1 MSTKVPFFDYSEPL
15 KSQLQLV
22 ECSNPIQNKLFRDTI
37 DRFHSYK
44 KYTDSPTRNIRW
56 LLYESVSGNH
66 IGAIGLSSA
75 TISISCRDKFIGWTK
90 EQRIK
95 NLGMLANN
103 TRCCFIRDNIT
114 IKNAGSMALKQ
125 VRQEGAKR
133 WKQKYNQDLIM
144 LETFVQPERDEQ
156 YNGHKTRNGSIY
168 RADNW
173 VEVGI
178 TSGNSI
184 RKGPL
189 GLWVKEKGARGEL
202 ARKDPKAALEKYGY
216 ADGQEY
222 IVSKSLP
229 KIMFIKPLVD
239 DWKERLTAQSDDRLS
254 VNTNDKNIV

>member
-1 MSTKVPFFDYSEPL
+1 MSNQVSFFDYSEPS
-15 KSQLQLV
+15 KSKVYLV
-22 ECSNPIQNKLFRDTI
+22 ECCKPDQNRLFRNTI
-37 DRFHSYK
+37 DKYHSYK

-56 LLYESVSGNH
+56 LAYESASGNH

-75 TISISCRDKFIGWTK
+75 TISISCRDNYIGWSK

-103 TRCCFIRDNIT
+103 SRCCFIRDNIT
-114 IKNAGSMALKQ
+114 IKNVGSMVLKQ
-125 VRQEGAKR
+125 LRIEGARR
-133 WKQKYNQDLIM
+133 WKDKYNQELVL
-144 LETFVQPERDEQ
+144 LETFVQPDRDTE
-156 YNGHKTRNGSIY
+156 YNGQAKRNGSIY

-173 VEVGI
+173 IEIGM
-178 TSGNSI
+178 TTGHSI

-189 GLWVKEKGARGEL
+189 GLWVKEKGSRGEL

-229 KIMFIKPLVD
+229 KIMFIRPLVEN
-239 DWKERLTAQSDDRLS
+239 WKELLT
-254 VNTNDKNIV
+254 TNAGDGLTVVTKN

>member
-1 MSTKVPFFDYSEPL
+1 VPFFDYSEAV
-15 KSQLQLV
+15 KTKVFLV
-22 ECSNPIQNKLFRDTI
+22 ECIKPEQNKLFRETI
-37 DRFHSYK
+37 DKFHSYK

-56 LLYESVSGNH
+56 LVYEGESGNH

-103 TRCCFIRDNIT
+103 SRCCFIRDNIT
-114 IKNAGSMALKQ
+114 LKNAGSMVLKQ
-125 VRQEGAKR
+125 LRLEGAKR
-133 WKQKYNQDLIM
+133 WKEKYDQNLVL
-144 LETFVQPERDEQ
+144 LETFVQPERDEE
-156 YNGHKTRNGSIY
+156 YCGHKTRNGSIY

-173 VEVGI
+173 FEIGI

-202 ARKDPKAALEKYGY
+202 ARKNPKAALEKYGY

-229 KIMFIKPLVD
+229 KIMFIRPLVD
-239 DWKERLTAQSDDRLS
+239 DWKKQLS
-254 VNTNDKNIV
+254 A

>member
-1 MSTKVPFFDYSEPL
+1 MPVEVPFFDYSEAV
-15 KSQLQLV
+15 KTKVFLV
-22 ECSNPIQNKLFRDTI
+22 ECIKPEQNKLFRETI
-37 DRFHSYK
+37 DKFHSYK

-56 LLYESVSGNH
+56 LVYEGESGNH

-103 TRCCFIRDNIT
+103 SRCCFIRDNIT
-114 IKNAGSMALKQ
+114 LKNAGSMVLKQ
-125 VRQEGAKR
+125 LRLEGAKR
-133 WKQKYNQDLIM
+133 WKEKYDQNLVL
-144 LETFVQPERDEQ
+144 LETFVQPERDEE
-156 YNGHKTRNGSIY
+156 YCGHKTRNGSIY

-173 VEVGI
+173 FEIGI

-202 ARKDPKAALEKYGY
+202 ARKNPKAALEKYGY

-229 KIMFIKPLVD
+229 KIMFIRPLVD
-239 DWKERLTAQSDDRLS
+239 DWKKQLS
-254 VNTNDKNIV
+254 A